1 MLPELTKKQLAEA
14 SGYSYR
20 RLHDIDMELPEK
32 EKLFVKSEG
41 GKYYLALFVQRWAKY
56 SVGAQTSGEDTL
68 DEVRA
73 THEKIKTRK
82 TELEV
87 AQMEGRL
94 VDVTEVRKLWAEIV
108 TRVTQNLLKMP
119 SKVAPQLVMV
129 GSADMIGA
137 ILDDEIRQTLTSLAD
152 TPLPGAAADET
163 EESAESG
170 EDETGG

>member
-41 GKYYLALFVQRWAKY
+41 GKYDLALFVQRWAKY

-94 VDVTEVRKLWAEIV
+94 VDVTEVAQALGGNRYACHAKPA
-108 TRVTQNLLKMP
+108 QD
-119 SKVAPQLVMV
+119 AQQ
-129 GSADMIGA
+129 GCASAGDGGQRGH
-137 ILDDEIRQTLTSLAD
+137 DRRN
-152 TPLPGAAADET
+152 PGR
-163 EESAESG
+163 
-170 EDETGG
+170 

>member
-41 GKYYLALFVQRWAKY
+41 GKYDLALFVQRWAKY

-94 VDVTEVRKLWAEIV
+94 VDVT
-108 TRVTQNLLKMP
+108 RVTQNLLKMP

-129 GSADMIGA
+129 DSADMIGA

>member
-1 MLPELTKKQLAEA
+1 
-14 SGYSYR
+14 
-20 RLHDIDMELPEK
+20 MELPEK

-41 GKYYLALFVQRWAKY
+41 GKYDLALFVQRWAKY

-137 ILDDEIRQTLTSLAD
+137 ILDDEIRRRSPA
-152 TPLPGAAADET
+152 LPTRRFQARWRMKRKKA
-163 EESAESG
+163 AESG

>member
-20 RLHDIDMELPEK
+20 R
-32 EKLFVKSEG
+32 
-41 GKYYLALFVQRWAKY
+41 
-56 SVGAQTSGEDTL
+56 
-68 DEVRA
+68 
-73 THEKIKTRK
+73 
-82 TELEV
+82 
-87 AQMEGRL
+87 
-94 VDVTEVRKLWAEIV
+94 
-108 TRVTQNLLKMP
+108 RVTQNLLKMP

-152 TPLPGAAADET
+152 TPLPGAADET

>member
-41 GKYYLALFVQRWAKY
+41 GKYDLALFVQRWAKY

-129 GSADMIGA
+129 GSADRS
-137 ILDDEIRQTLTSLAD
+137 EEHTSELQ
-152 TPLPGAAADET
+152 LPCKSRMPS
-163 EESAESG
+163 SA
-170 EDETGG
+170 